1 MTRNQNLAARAGRW
15 SAQHRKKA
23 IFGWLTFVILAVFIG
38 GSFGTRT
45 LTDEEYGIG
54 ESGRADKVTSKAFP
68 DKADE
73 SVLVQAKQGQSP
85 SDPAFKAVVAQL
97 TQRLERTKGTRNIES
112 PYAAGN
118 EGQISKDGRS
128 ALVTFDVPGDDDKAE
143 DLVDGP
149 LAAVAAVQRSNQGFR
164 VEEFGDASSDKALS
178 KAFEDD
184 FKKAEVT
191 SLPVTLI
198 ILILAFGALLAAFV
212 PLLLAVTAVA
222 AAIGLIGPLSQIWPV
237 DESISSVVLLI
248 GLAVGVDYSMFY
260 LRREREERARGRS
273 EEAALEAAAATSG
286 RAVLISGLTVMVAMA
301 GMYFGG
307 AATFSSFATGT
318 IMVVA
323 IAVIGSLTVLPAIL
337 SKLGDRVNKGRVPFL
352 KPERRTGESRV
363 WSAILDRVL
372 RRPLVSLIAAAGV
385 LVVLAL
391 PLAHIHTADSGVDG
405 LPRSLAVMQTYDRM
419 QAAFPGEQFTASIV
433 VQGQDVSR
441 AELRDVASNLRQ
453 VARDSSQFEEP
464 VTYDLS
470 PNGKVGEINVPL
482 AGSGTDDTSMNAVK
496 ELRSN
501 VVPEVTSDMQTAEL
515 VGVSG
520 FSAGSLDF
528 SDSMASHVWYAVGFV
543 LLMAF
548 LLLLVTF
555 RSIVIPIKAIVLNL
569 LSVSAAL
576 GVVTFVFQD
585 GHFEGLLN
593 FSSTGAITAW
603 FPLMLFVILFGLSM
617 DYHVFILSRIKEAVD
632 RGESTDRAVSQGIK
646 STAGVVSAAALVMVA
661 VFSIFATLSFID
673 MKQFGV
679 GLGVAVLIDA
689 TLVRGVLLPASMKL
703 LGDWNWYLPKRL
715 GWLPKVGREP
725 EPEPSQASQH
735 APANRSSS
743 SPATRPPSGG
753 RVCVPGLQGSAG
765 GVRSANVV
773 AGLRLRRPTPSRAQA
788 AMQ

>member
-1 MTRNQNLAARAGRW
+1 MSTAAIGDTVTRNQNLAARAGRW

-23 IFGWLTFVILAVFIG
+23 ILGWLTFVILAVFIG

-97 TQRLERTKGTRNIES
+97 TQRLERTKGARNIES

-441 AELRDVASNLRQ
+441 AELREVASNVRQ
-453 VARDSSQFEEP
+453 VARDSKQFEEP

-501 VVPEVTSDMQTAEL
+501 VVPEVTVGLQTAEV

-576 GVVTFVFQD
+576 GLVTYVFQD
-585 GHFEGLLN
+585 GHFEDLLN
-593 FSSTGAITAW
+593 FQLHRRDHRLVPADAVRD
-603 FPLMLFVILFGLSM
+603 PVRALDGLPRVHPQP
-617 DYHVFILSRIKEAVD
+617 DQGGGGPRRVHGPGRVAGHQVHGG
-632 RGESTDRAVSQGIK
+632 RGERRG
-646 STAGVVSAAALVMVA
+646 AG
-661 VFSIFATLSFID
+661 D
-673 MKQFGV
+673 G
-679 GLGVAVLIDA
+679 
-689 TLVRGVLLPASMKL
+689 RGVLDLRHALVHRHEAVRSGPGGGGADRRHPRPRRAAAGVDEAARRLELVPAEAAGL
-703 LGDWNWYLPKRL
+703 APE
-715 GWLPKVGREP
+715 GRARAASRS
-725 EPEPSQASQH
+725 PSQA
-735 APANRSSS
+735 
-743 SPATRPPSGG
+743 
-753 RVCVPGLQGSAG
+753 
-765 GVRSANVV
+765 
-773 AGLRLRRPTPSRAQA
+773 
-788 AMQ
+788 